1 MQQQTKAYI
10 QLHICVFLWGFTA
23 ILGKLIQVSEL
34 SLVWWRLL
42 FTCISLVLIP
52 GTIRQVSTLS
62 GRTLLQ
68 LAGIGSIVM
77 LHWILFYGSI
87 KYSNASVG
95 VSCLATISFF
105 SAFIEPLVMR
115 KPFKWYEILLGLMVI
130 PGMYI
135 IFHFTTANYYKGIL
149 MGLVSALMSSIFGVL
164 NKLMVDKGT
173 PTQAMTIVE
182 LSSGWLLLML
192 VAPMYCYLIGSSNI
206 VYTLTQ
212 SDVVYLLILS
222 ILCTTVPFIMA
233 LKVLRHLSAFTTAL
247 AVNLEPVYGILL
259 AIPLLHENRQLDVGF
274 YIGVLIILVAV
285 FAHPWLKAR
294 FEKI

>member
-62 GRTLLQ
+62 GRALLQ

-192 VAPMYCYLIGSSNI
+192 VAPMYSYLIGSSNI

>member
-182 LSSGWLLLML
+182 LSSGWLLLIL
-192 VAPMYCYLIGSSNI
+192 VAPMYSYLIGSSNI

>member
-192 VAPMYCYLIGSSNI
+192 VAPMYSYLIGSSNI